1 MSFIPENNCYLFSHF
16 GLQKYKCITE
26 KSKTASF
33 LIFSLIFSSVVKF
46 FKNVERNVYEDIMK
60 NHVGISRTLSK
71 AQKVLNPINYPQI
84 ASIAKQDD
92 TK

>member
-1 MSFIPENNCYLFSHF
+1 MHS
-16 GLQKYKCITE
+16 E

-33 LIFSLIFSSVVKF
+33 LIFSWIFLVVKF